1 MYCSVCSIFV
11 ASGFRFKFKK
21 ALGKDLPQMPNAVM
35 AKQPRVLLQSNSF
48 SSGPAIFPSHK
59 PKITSATKQMSMT
72 SFFDAS
78 SNLHSSAN
86 PPGKKIACV
95 APLKYVFIPHW
106 STDDFFFVC
115 PLNVFVSTNRC
126 ICFSSAL
133 PFQSTSNSELQSS
146 ISVRVPDISHQ
157 QINLR
162 PLTSQASNF
171 NKETLGAISANASTK
186 STDNVTSKSKQ
197 PAKQHCK
204 SSMPRF
210 PSLHLDDVDD
220 DDDFQIS
227 NCK

>member
-86 PPGKKIACV
+86 PPGKKIASV
-95 APLKYVFIPHW
+95 APLKYVFIPH
-106 STDDFFFVC
+106 
-115 PLNVFVSTNRC
+115 
-126 ICFSSAL
+126 
-133 PFQSTSNSELQSS
+133 
-146 ISVRVPDISHQ
+146 
-157 QINLR
+157 
-162 PLTSQASNF
+162 
-171 NKETLGAISANASTK
+171 
-186 STDNVTSKSKQ
+186 
-197 PAKQHCK
+197 
-204 SSMPRF
+204 
-210 PSLHLDDVDD
+210 
-220 DDDFQIS
+220 
-227 NCK
+227 